1 MNSQELV
8 RAIAG
13 GLFQQGRLLKLDT
26 PLGENVL
33 LPQTVHG
40 ASRLGREFALTV
52 DAISTRDNIELK
64 KLIAQPVTLWI
75 QQQGDAYLPWH
86 GYAQTARRLGF
97 DGSITA
103 YQIRFMSWLGF
114 LRYRRDQRIWQDRT
128 ADEIITDVFNQHPQA
143 GGMFRFTLSA
153 PLRNRSFCMQFED
166 DWHFVHRLLE
176 DEGLFGYF
184 EQAPDGSHH
193 TLVITDSLH
202 SLPAAT
208 PARVPFQRAASSD
221 ETQALAEWSST
232 RTLQSSRY
240 TTRTFDYKSPGTA
253 LNPKSTDV
261 PTRPDQGELPDQAE
275 VYTYTGAYTYGPQG
289 DGNRQSTIRMEEWES
304 RAKRFHGIGGMRGI
318 DAGRVFELTD
328 HPAHPPTEHDG
339 NRFAV
344 VETVWWI
351 RNNIPATPSPFPHGL
366 AARFDAMQ
374 AQLGDA
380 VSAMTVRH
388 PDGSEGFYLVEVEAQ
403 RQAVPFRSP
412 FEHPKPEMHL
422 QTATVAGPK
431 GEEVHTDELNRIK
444 VRFHWDRLNEGGDRA
459 SCWLRVASSDTG
471 GGYGSVHVPRIG
483 EEVIVDWMSGDCDRP
498 IVTARLYNGATKP
511 QWHTDGVLSGFRSKE
526 YAGSGYNQLVMDD
539 ATGQNRVQLYSSMA
553 NSALHIGY
561 LIEQSGN
568 TRGAYV
574 GSGFDLRSDAYGAVR
589 ASQGLYV
596 TTHPKTVSSQ
606 PLDVREA
613 QQQLVGG
620 ESLLESLSGA
630 SEAHQADTLQPG
642 RDALK
647 TFTDA
652 TQQSASGT
660 ASGGRT
666 AGGGTGN
673 ANAFAQ
679 PVMLFGSPAGIGMA
693 SQQSLQMVADKHVNV
708 ISGQSTHIA
717 AGKSLIA
724 SVISSV
730 SLFAQNSGIKLFA
743 GKGKV
748 EIRAHDD
755 DVQLTA
761 QKTVKVVAA
770 TAQIDIASK
779 QPILLTSGG
788 AYIRIGNGSIEIHAP
803 GKVDFKGGNHSFS
816 GPTSIDY
823 PLPRLPEGVC
833 SECRRSAAKMK
844 SALTPRT

>member
-1 MNSQELV
+1 MNSQALV

-26 PLGENVL
+26 PLGDNVL
-33 LPQTVHG
+33 LPQIVHG

-52 DAISTRDNIELK
+52 DAVSTRDNIELK

-75 QQQGDAYLPWH
+75 EQQAGTYLPWH
-86 GYAQTARRLGF
+86 GYVRTARRLGS
-97 DGSITA
+97 DGGITT

-128 ADEIITDVFNQHPQA
+128 ADEIITDVFRQHPQA
-143 GGMFRFTLSA
+143 GGKFRFALSA
-153 PLRNRSFCMQFED
+153 PLRSRSFCMQFED

-184 EQAPDGSHH
+184 EHAPDGSHH

-202 SLPAAT
+202 SLPAAA
-208 PARVPFQRAASSD
+208 PARVPFAHAIPAD
-221 ETQALAEWSST
+221 KTHALVQWSGT

-240 TTRTFDYKSPGTA
+240 ATRTFDYKSPGTA

-261 PTRPDQGELPDQAE
+261 PARPNQGDLPGQAE
-275 VYTYTGAYTYGPQG
+275 VYTYTGAYTYGTQS

-304 RAKRFHGIGGMRGI
+304 RAKRFHGIGTMRGI
-318 DAGRVFELTD
+318 DAGRVFELTEHPS
-328 HPAHPPTEHDG
+328 HPATERDG

-344 VETVWWI
+344 IEAIWWI
-351 RNNIPATPSPFPHGL
+351 RNNAPATPSQFPHSL
-366 AARFDAMQ
+366 TAQFDAVK

-380 VSAMTVRH
+380 APAMAVPH
-388 PDGSEGFYLVEVEAQ
+388 SDGSAGFYLVEIEAQ
-403 RQAVPFRSP
+403 RQMVPFRSP

-431 GEEVHTDELNRIK
+431 REEVHTDELNRIK
-444 VRFHWDRLNEGGDRA
+444 VRFHWDRLNEGDERA

-471 GGYGSVHVPRIG
+471 TGYGSVHIPRIG
-483 EEVIVDWMSGDCDRP
+483 EEVVVDWMSGDCDRP

-511 QWHTDGVLSGFRSKE
+511 QWHSNGLLSGFRSKE

-539 ATGQNRVQLYSSMA
+539 ATGQNRAQLYSSTA
-553 NSALHIGY
+553 NSALHVGY
-561 LIEQSGN
+561 LTEQNGN
-568 TRGAYV
+568 TRGAYL
-574 GSGFDLRSDAYGAVR
+574 GTGFDLRTDAYGAVR
-589 ASQGLYV
+589 ANLGLYV

-606 PLDVREA
+606 PLDVRES
-613 QQQLVGG
+613 QQQLVSG
-620 ESLLESLSGA
+620 ESLLESLSRA
-630 SEAHQADTLQPG
+630 SEAHQADTLEPG

-652 TQQSASGT
+652 TERSLPGA

-673 ANAFAQ
+673 ANVFAQ
-679 PVMLFGSPAGIGMA
+679 PAMLFGSPAGIGMA
-693 SQQSLQMVADKHVNV
+693 SQQSLQVTADRQVNV
-708 ISGQSTHIA
+708 VSGQSTHVA
-717 AGKSLIA
+717 VGKSLIA
-724 SVISSV
+724 SVMSSV
-730 SLFAQNSGIKLFA
+730 SLFAQSAGIKLFA
-743 GKGKV
+743 GKGKI

-761 QKTVKVVAA
+761 QNAVKVVSA
-770 TAQIDIASK
+770 TAQVDVASK

-788 AYIRIGNGSIEIHAP
+788 AYIRIGDGNIEIHAP

-816 GPTSIDY
+816 GPASIDY

>member
-8 RAIAG
+8 RAIGG
-13 GLFQQGRLLKLDT
+13 GLFQQARLLKLDT
-26 PLGENVL
+26 PLGQNVL

-40 ASRLGREFALTV
+40 VSRLGRDYTFTV
-52 DAISTRDNIELK
+52 DAVSTRDNIELK

-75 QQQGDAYLPWH
+75 EQQGDAYLPWH
-86 GYAQTARRLGF
+86 GYVQTARRLGF
-97 DGSITA
+97 DGGVTS
-103 YQIRFMSWLGF
+103 YQIRFMPWLGF

-128 ADEIITDVFNQHPQA
+128 ADEILTDVFNQHPQA
-143 GGMFRFTLSA
+143 AGMFRFALSA

-184 EQAPDGSHH
+184 EQAGDGSHH
-193 TLVITDSLH
+193 TLVITDSLR
-202 SLPAAT
+202 SLPAAA
-208 PARVPFQRAASSD
+208 PARVPFQRTASGD
-221 ETQALAEWSST
+221 ETQALVQWSGS
-232 RTLQSSRY
+232 RTLQSSHY

-253 LNPKSTDV
+253 LNPKGTDV
-261 PTRPDQGELPDQAE
+261 PTRPDQGDLPNQAE
-275 VYTYTGAYTYGPQG
+275 VYMYTGAYTYGAQG

-328 HPAHPPTEHDG
+328 HAAHPPAEQDG

-351 RNNIPATPSPFPHGL
+351 RNNLPAMPSHFPHGL
-366 AARFDAMQ
+366 AARFDAMK

-380 VSAMTVRH
+380 AGAMTMRH
-388 PDGSEGFYLVEVEAQ
+388 ADGSEGFYLVEIEAQ
-403 RQAVPFRSP
+403 RQTVPFRSP

-444 VRFHWDRLNEGGDRA
+444 VRFHWDRQNEGDERA

-483 EEVIVDWMSGDCDRP
+483 EEVVVDWMSGDCDRP

-511 QWHTDGVLSGFRSKE
+511 QWHTDGLLSGFRSKE
-526 YAGSGYNQLVMDD
+526 YAGGGYNQLVMDD
-539 ATGQNRVQLYSSMA
+539 ATGQNRAQLYSSTA
-553 NSALHIGY
+553 NSLLHIGY

-568 TRGAYV
+568 TRGTYV
-574 GSGFDLRSDAYGAVR
+574 GSGFDLRTDACGAVR
-589 ASQGLYV
+589 ANQGLYV
-596 TTHPKTVSSQ
+596 TTHPNGVSSQ
-606 PLDVREA
+606 PLDVRET
-613 QQQLVGG
+613 QQQLVGAEG
-620 ESLLESLSGA
+620 LLESLSDV
-630 SEAHQADTLQPG
+630 SETHQADTLSPG

-652 TQQSASGT
+652 TQQSMPGA

-666 AGGGTGN
+666 SGGGTGN

-679 PVMLFGSPAGIGMA
+679 PVMLFGSPAGIGLA
-693 SQQSLQMVADKHVNV
+693 SQQSVQMVADRHVNIV
-708 ISGQSTHIA
+708 SGQTTHLVT
-717 AGKSLIA
+717 GKSLIA
-724 SVISSV
+724 SAIASV
-730 SLFAQNSGIKLFA
+730 SLFAQNAGMKLFA
-743 GKGKV
+743 GKGKIEV
-748 EIRAHDD
+748 RAHDD
-755 DVQLTA
+755 DVQITA
-761 QKTVKVVAA
+761 QKTVKIVAA
-770 TAQIDIASK
+770 TAQIDVASK

-788 AYIRIGNGSIEIHAP
+788 AYIRIGNGNIEIHAP
-803 GKVDFKGGNHSFS
+803 GKVDFKGGDHSFS
-816 GPTSIDY
+816 GPTSTDY

>member
-1 MNSQELV
+1 M
-8 RAIAG
+8 
-13 GLFQQGRLLKLDT
+13 
-26 PLGENVL
+26 
-33 LPQTVHG
+33 
-40 ASRLGREFALTV
+40 
-52 DAISTRDNIELK
+52 
-64 KLIAQPVTLWI
+64 
-75 QQQGDAYLPWH
+75 
-86 GYAQTARRLGF
+86 
-97 DGSITA
+97 
-103 YQIRFMSWLGF
+103 
-114 LRYRRDQRIWQDRT
+114 
-128 ADEIITDVFNQHPQA
+128 
-143 GGMFRFTLSA
+143 
-153 PLRNRSFCMQFED
+153 
-166 DWHFVHRLLE
+166 
-176 DEGLFGYF
+176 
-184 EQAPDGSHH
+184 
-193 TLVITDSLH
+193 
-202 SLPAAT
+202 
-208 PARVPFQRAASSD
+208 
-221 ETQALAEWSST
+221 
-232 RTLQSSRY
+232 
-240 TTRTFDYKSPGTA
+240 
-253 LNPKSTDV
+253 
-261 PTRPDQGELPDQAE
+261 
-275 VYTYTGAYTYGPQG
+275 
-289 DGNRQSTIRMEEWES
+289 
-304 RAKRFHGIGGMRGI
+304 
-318 DAGRVFELTD
+318 
-328 HPAHPPTEHDG
+328 
-339 NRFAV
+339 
-344 VETVWWI
+344 
-351 RNNIPATPSPFPHGL
+351 
-366 AARFDAMQ
+366 
-374 AQLGDA
+374 
-380 VSAMTVRH
+380 
-388 PDGSEGFYLVEVEAQ
+388 
-403 RQAVPFRSP
+403 
-412 FEHPKPEMHL
+412 
-422 QTATVAGPK
+422 
-431 GEEVHTDELNRIK
+431 
-444 VRFHWDRLNEGGDRA
+444 
-459 SCWLRVASSDTG
+459 
-471 GGYGSVHVPRIG
+471 PRIG

-642 RDALK
+642 RNALK

-816 GPTSIDY
+816 GPTSLDY